1 MVETGVYVHS
11 ESRLAERLDLVTALR
26 VDTHNRLGGMNV
38 SPRAALVHR
47 PSDGQNLRL
56 TYNRAFVTPGPD
68 DLALNAPSHKGS
80 LAVAFT
86 DRARGLHLDG
96 RRRFSEGF
104 DMRSGVF
111 VGPVDAYRVLDL
123 TAGYQLPFQ
132 PSTRLEVTVYDALN
146 NLHREFVGAPEPG
159 RLALMRVKYDFRDW
173 SPMSKVGWFSQTTLA
188 KLRSF
193 LPALVLAL
201 AAPTPATPQET
212 RAAAGTRIHRSIPP
226 PGARTHLVVPGE
238 RFRAGPFKRLLHGDN
253 YRNLWNTPIEVAV
266 LDLDGVGGGLTPLRT
281 GGGGQSISLHFTG
294 ADGIR
299 YVVRS
304 LDKDTTRRLAAALR
318 NTVVG
323 EVLHDLVSAMLPTGA
338 LVVDPLLEAAGIL
351 HSRYSL
357 VVIPDDPRLGEYR
370 EEFAGL
376 IGTLQLH
383 PSEGPDDTPGFADSR
398 KVSGTENMLD
408 DLEDSACER
417 VDARA
422 FLKARLLDFV
432 IGDGDR
438 HPGQWRWARFAD
450 GDCYNWLPVP
460 EDRDQAFIHY
470 GGLAMMLVRKPF
482 PRAVR
487 FGDTYPSVAG
497 LTTNGWGL
505 DRRLLAELDR
515 PDWDEAAG
523 SLRTILV
530 DSVIDY
536 AVRRLPAPYHE
547 LVGEGLEAALKAR
560 RDALPE
566 FAARYYELIT
576 REVEIQATD
585 EDEYAR
591 LEHLA
596 NGDLVVRIGV
606 VGEAGEGEGPPW
618 FERTFRH
625 AETRE
630 VRLYLRGGADRADVV
645 GAAGRIIVRVDGG
658 GGSDTFTNA
667 SEAGASKTRFYD
679 HRGENV
685 FVKGTGAS
693 IDERPY
699 RRPPATTQ
707 PRRPYSD
714 WYALDWGHQ
723 AFTFPTI
730 WVDPDLGAFV
740 QAVHRRTH
748 FGYRKGP
755 FASRHSLSVGMA
767 SRGYKPFA
775 SYEGIFRRVWP
786 NVDARLAVEYSGLDV
801 TRFTGFGND
810 FRLENPSSFYKVRQ
824 ATFALAPALEFET
837 GAQDREAAENGTE
850 PHRSELTVSLGPVI
864 KWSNTS
870 EDANEDYFIG
880 SLEQPPYGTGS
891 FGQVGARGEIEY
903 DRRDNPAFP
912 THGFFAR
919 AAAAGYAGAWDVESA
934 FGSVDG
940 EARTYLTARIPAT
953 PTLALGVGGKKVWG
967 KYPFLESAFLGGP
980 GQVGLRRGESPVR
993 GLHKN
998 RFAGDA
1004 SLYANVELRLA
1015 VAEVRILVPGEF
1027 GVFGA
1032 ADVGRVF
1039 HPGDPD
1045 DAGDWH
1051 NGTGGGLWL
1060 SFLERATTLSL
1071 AVMKGRDLT
1080 GVYVRAGHMF

>member
-1 MVETGVYVHS
+1 
-11 ESRLAERLDLVTALR
+11 
-26 VDTHNRLGGMNV
+26 
-38 SPRAALVHR
+38 
-47 PSDGQNLRL
+47 
-56 TYNRAFVTPGPD
+56 
-68 DLALNAPSHKGS
+68 
-80 LAVAFT
+80 
-86 DRARGLHLDG
+86 
-96 RRRFSEGF
+96 
-104 DMRSGVF
+104 
-111 VGPVDAYRVLDL
+111 
-123 TAGYQLPFQ
+123 
-132 PSTRLEVTVYDALN
+132 
-146 NLHREFVGAPEPG
+146 
-159 RLALMRVKYDFRDW
+159 
-173 SPMSKVGWFSQTTLA
+173 MSKADWFSQTTLT
-188 KLRSF
+188 KRRTI
-193 LPALVLAL
+193 LPALALAL
-201 AAPTPATPQET
+201 ATPTLATPQET
-212 RAAAGTRIHRSIPP
+212 PPAAGTRIHRSIPP

-238 RFRAGPFKRLLHGDN
+238 RFRAGPFKRWIYGHN
-253 YRNLWNTPIEVAV
+253 YRDLWNTPIEVAV
-266 LDLDGVGGGLTPLRT
+266 LDLDSVGGGLTPLRT

-304 LDKDTTRRLAAALR
+304 LDKDTTKRLAAALR

-323 EVLHDLVSAMLPTGA
+323 EVLHDLVSALLPTGS
-338 LVVDPLLEAAGIL
+338 LVVDPLLDAAGIL
-351 HSRYSL
+351 HSKYSL

-383 PSEGPDDTPGFADSR
+383 PSEGPDDTPGFAGSR

-408 DLEDSACER
+408 DLEDSSCER

-438 HPGQWRWARFAD
+438 HPGQWRWARFPD
-450 GDCYNWLPVP
+450 GDCHTWLPVP
-460 EDRDQAFIHY
+460 EDRDQAFIDY

-487 FGDTYPSVAG
+487 FRDTYPSVAG

-515 PDWDEAAG
+515 AAWDEVVG
-523 SLRTILV
+523 SFRTILV
-530 DSVIDY
+530 DPVIED
-536 AVRRLPAPYHE
+536 AVRRLPEPYHE
-547 LVGEGLEAALKAR
+547 LVGESLEAALKAR

-591 LEHLA
+591 FEHLA
-596 NGDLVVRIGV
+596 NGDLLVRIGI
-606 VGEAGEGEGPPW
+606 VGEAGDEMRPPW

-630 VRLYLRGGADRADVV
+630 VRLYLRGGADRAEVV
-645 GAAGRIIVRVDGG
+645 GAAGRITVRIDGG

-679 HRGENV
+679 YRGENV

-699 RRPPATTQ
+699 RRPPATIQ
-707 PRRPYSD
+707 PRRPFSD

-730 WVDPDLGAFV
+730 WADPDLGAFV
-740 QAVHRRTH
+740 QVVHSRTN

-755 FASRHSLSVGMA
+755 FASRHSLAVGMA

-775 SYEGIFRRVWP
+775 SYEGTFRRVWP
-786 NVDARLAVEYSGLDV
+786 NVDASLAMEYSGLEV

-824 ATFALAPALEFET
+824 GTFVLAPALEFQT
-837 GAQDREAAENGTE
+837 GAGDGDASDDESE
-850 PHRSELTVSLGPVI
+850 PLRSELTVSLGPVI

-880 SLEQPPYGTGS
+880 SLEQPLYGMGS

-903 DRRDNPAFP
+903 DRIDNPASP

-919 AAAAGYAGAWDVESA
+919 VAAAGYAGAWDVESA

-940 EARTYLTARIPAT
+940 EARSYLTAPIPAN
-953 PTLALGVGGKKVWG
+953 PTLALRVGGKKVWG

-980 GQVGLRRGESPVR
+980 GRVGLRQGDGPVR
-993 GLHKN
+993 GLYKN

-1015 VAEVRILVPGEF
+1015 VAEVRIVVPGEF

-1045 DAGDWH
+1045 DADDWH
-1051 NGTGGGLWL
+1051 NGTGGGIWL